1 MPKGSSFDELT
12 QEKTNLI
19 MSHINSTSRDKLNG
33 KTPYEAELL
42 ILNEE
47 DIIKLGVTK
56 IKADEVSLSSKLL
69 KGDDE

>member
-1 MPKGSSFDELT
+1 
-12 QEKTNLI
+12 

-47 DIIKLGVTK
+47 DINKLGVIK
-56 IKADEVSLSSKLL
+56 IKADEVNLSSKLL